1 MSGKTWAIVGVFMA
15 LIAAATWYIVHGQS
29 GLQTVAG
36 SAPATGAVYEPLPT
50 DHTLGNPKAKV
61 TVIEYASP
69 TCPVCANFM
78 INYYPRLKSE
88 YIDTGKIF
96 FVYRTFLRLAD
107 DAMAEKLARCMPKDK
122 YMEFTHTL
130 YREQPRWDYEFGI
143 PQPAG
148 VHAALVQI
156 AQEAGMSAT
165 DAEACIASPKRR
177 SRHQQGG
184 RGRSG
189 EICRRRHT
197 HFCDQRPGGERIREP
212 VYPDRRGPGKITA
225 TFQYLKRMD
234 RRRILCQKHR
244 RN

>member
-1 MSGKTWAIVGVFMA
+1 MSRRSWTILGVFVV
-15 LIAAATWYIVHGQS
+15 LAAAAAWYF
-29 GLQTVAG
+29 LQGIGGMPGTAG
-36 SAPATGAVYEPLPT
+36 SAGSAAVYEPLPT
-50 DHTLGNPKAKV
+50 DHTQGNAKAKV

-148 VHAALVQI
+148 VHAALVQL
-156 AQEAGMSAT
+156 AQEAGMSAA
-165 DAEACIASPKRR
+165 DAEACIADTT
-177 SRHQQGG
+177 G
-184 RGRSG
+184 
-189 EICRRRHT
+189 
-197 HFCDQRPGGERIREP
+197 
-212 VYPDRRGPGKITA
+212 
-225 TFQYLKRMD
+225 
-234 RRRILCQKHR
+234 
-244 RN
+244 

>member
-1 MSGKTWAIVGVFMA
+1 VSGKTWTIVGVFAA
-15 LIAAATWYIVHGQS
+15 LIAVATWYFVHGQS
-29 GLQTVAG
+29 GLQTVG
-36 SAPATGAVYEPLPT
+36 GGAPATGAIYEPLPT
-50 DHTLGNPKAKV
+50 DHTDGNPKAKV

-88 YIDTGKIF
+88 YIDTGKIH

-148 VHAALVQI
+148 VHAALVQL
-156 AQEAGMSAT
+156 AQEAGMSAA
-165 DAEACIASPKRR
+165 DADRCIAATTDEAAISKVGEDGVSKYKVAATPTFVVNGQSESGFENLF
-177 SRHQQGG
+177 SR
-184 RGRSG
+184 
-189 EICRRRHT
+189 I
-197 HFCDQRPGGERIREP
+197 D
-212 VYPDRRGPGKITA
+212 TA
-225 TFQYLKRMD
+225 LAK
-234 RRRILCQKHR
+234 
-244 RN
+244 

>member
-1 MSGKTWAIVGVFMA
+1 MSRKSWTIAGLFVV
-15 LIAAATWYIVHGQS
+15 LSAAAAWYFLHGM
-29 GLQTVAG
+29 GGMPGAAG
-36 SAPATGAVYEPLPT
+36 SSTATVYEPLPT
-50 DHTLGNPKAKV
+50 DHTQGNAKAKV

-148 VHAALVQI
+148 VHAALVQL
-156 AQEAGMSAT
+156 AQEAGMSAA
-165 DAEACIASPKRR
+165 DAEACIASPTDEAAISKVGEDGVAKYSVAATPTFVVNGQAESGFENLF
-177 SRHQQGG
+177 SRI
-184 RGRSG
+184 
-189 EICRRRHT
+189 EAALA
-197 HFCDQRPGGERIREP
+197 
-212 VYPDRRGPGKITA
+212 K
-225 TFQYLKRMD
+225 
-234 RRRILCQKHR
+234 
-244 RN
+244 